1 MNVEAD
7 SGEDVDELPTLVEEQ
22 GSKHAGKL
30 PSHTASSAEKKR
42 KGGSLSEMTDA
53 INNFT
58 ELSRQRLS
66 KDSNSRPQ
74 SVDFALGGDRFL
86 MDRSVK
92 ILNSIENIDDF
103 TMFKVLKE
111 LHNPDSRPLSFP

>member
-1 MNVEAD
+1 MTMDAD
-7 SGEDVDELPTLVEEQ
+7 NGDDMEELPTPVEGQ
-22 GSKHAGKL
+22 GNGHARKL
-30 PSHTASSAEKKR
+30 PSQTASSTGKKR
-42 KGGSLSEMTDA
+42 KGGSLGEMIDA
-53 INNFT
+53 INNFM

-66 KDSNSRPQ
+66 KDNNSRPQ

-86 MDRSVK
+86 MDRSIK

>member
-7 SGEDVDELPTLVEEQ
+7 SGEDVEELPTPVEEQ

-30 PSHTASSAEKKR
+30 PSHIASSAGKKR

-58 ELSRQRLS
+58 KLSRQRLS

-74 SVDFALGGDRFL
+74 SVDFALRDDRFL
-86 MDRSVK
+86 MDRSIK

-111 LHNPDSRPLSFP
+111 FHNPDSRPLSFP